1 MSRRSKQQAWPNKAA
16 AGHPGAPGAKGAPA
30 PGSASRPAGLQDR
43 WTVPLVCLVLA
54 AMTWVVFGQTLGHEF
69 VNYDDDSY
77 VTNNPAV
84 LGGLSLKAI
93 LWAFTHNVALNWTPL
108 TVISHMLDC
117 QLYGTH
123 AGGHHLTSVLLHMA
137 SVIVLFL
144 VLKGMTA
151 ALWRSAFVAA
161 VFAIHPL
168 HVESVAWIAE
178 RRDVLSGLFFMVTLG
193 AYARYVRH
201 PWSLCRYLL
210 VALTLAL
217 GLMSKPMVV
226 TLPLVL
232 LLLDYWPLK
241 RFPQSGGGLI
251 PWRLIVEKIP
261 LLALSG
267 AACVATIFAQ
277 KEGIQSLP
285 LASRIGNAMVSYS
298 AYLGQ
303 MIYPAGL
310 AVYYPHP
317 GSSLPLWK
325 ILAAFLLL
333 LVISAGA
340 FVTRRTRPWFLIGWL
355 WYLGMLV
362 PVIGILQV
370 GTQARADRYTY
381 LPQIGLYLLLTWAA
395 VDLFAG
401 WRHRG
406 RALGVIATAS
416 LVALIWCARAQTSY
430 WRNSESLWTRELACA
445 ADNAIARS
453 NLGNA
458 LFQDGKVGEAIVRY
472 QEALQIEPGYAVARN
487 NLGNALLHEGR
498 LDEAIIQFQKALE
511 IKPDFAVASYNLG
524 NALFQEGK
532 VDEAIVHYRRAL
544 EIRPGYAEAHY
555 NLGNACRK
563 NGNVEEAIVHYQ
575 KAIEITPGY
584 AEAHINLG
592 NALFQEG
599 KVDQAIAH
607 FQEALEITP
616 GFAEVHCILGYALLQ
631 NRRADEAIVH
641 FQKALQIKPNY
652 LEAQNNL
659 AWVLAT
665 SPRSSLRN
673 GNRAVELAQ
682 QADQLAGGENPNIL
696 RTLAAAC
703 AEAGRFG
710 DARQS
715 AQKAVE
721 LARAAGRPD
730 LVEQLSGELKLYE
743 AGLPFHQESK

>member
-178 RRDVLSGLFFMVTLG
+178 RRDVLSGLFFMLTLG

-201 PWSLCRYLL
+201 PWSLGRYLL

-395 VDLFAG
+395 ADLSAG

-487 NLGNALLHEGR
+487 NLGNALLQEGK

-607 FQEALEITP
+607 LQEALEITP
-616 GFAEVHCILGYALLQ
+616 GFAEVHCILGNALLQ

-710 DARQS
+710 DARRS
-715 AQKAVE
+715 AEKAVE